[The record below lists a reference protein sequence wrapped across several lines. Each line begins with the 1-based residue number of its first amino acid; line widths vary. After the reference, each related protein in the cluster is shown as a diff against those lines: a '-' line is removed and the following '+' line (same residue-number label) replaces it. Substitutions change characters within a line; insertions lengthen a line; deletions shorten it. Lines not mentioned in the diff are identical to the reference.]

1 MIEQLPDILAL
12 INDVLQAVIVIF
24 GTAVFLYNLRY
35 MLRDRVMRAFN
46 ALLFFVVIVFLTELM
61 ANRTTLPVSTESWL
75 RLEWVGIAFVP
86 AAQLHLSDTL
96 LRTTGHLSTFRLILV
111 RVAYLLG
118 LVCLGLVVF
127 TGLIVGNLIPIP
139 RVPHLEAGPLFLLFA
154 LYFWLITLAS
164 IYNVWQARRRCVTRT
179 SRQRMTMILLA
190 FLAAPLAVFPYLLL
204 SGNARLGDSILFWLT
219 LILGNLVVSVMFALL
234 TYYMAYFGAFSPD
247 RVVRVRLFK
256 FMARVP
262 MAATIVLIVYILV
275 NRTSNLL
282 GLPAETALAFAI
294 VATVMLVQWAIQ
306 LFKQPLERILQLNDD
321 PDVRRIQELSERL
334 LTTRDLHQ
342 FLEGVLLAACDALRA
357 PSAFV
362 AAFTPE
368 GPQVEVM
375 VGMQPELDSLRD
387 PEQWQVLAQPEDE
400 VAGLTEVN
408 RFLVWQNFWIRPLYN
423 RKGDALLGILGVQA
437 RANIPD
443 LTDVEKPIFERLI
456 TQAARALED
465 RLLQQGVFA
474 AVEGL
479 LPQVRALQR
488 QRSAASY
495 TSAAFMEQLAEGDDR
510 LVDDPEFHNMVWD
523 AMSHYWGGPKLT
535 ESPLLELQI
544 VQRAMEEHGGSPTR
558 ALRDILSR
566 AIEQQKPEGLRSL
579 TTAEWLLYNILELKF
594 VQGRKVRDVA
604 RRLAMSESDLYRKQ
618 RIAIENVARAVANME
633 KAARGDDDQPDSEGP
648 ELAAGS

>member
-1 MIEQLPDILAL
+1 MLAQMPDLLAL
-12 INDVLQAVIVIF
+12 INDMLQAVIVIF

-86 AAQLHLSDTL
+86 AAQLHLSDAL
-96 LRTTGHLSTFRLILV
+96 LRTTGYLSRMRTLFV
-111 RVAYLLG
+111 RAIYLLG
-118 LVCLGLVVF
+118 LVCLALAVF
-127 TGLIVGNLIPIP
+127 SNLIVGSLINMP
-139 RVPHLEAGPLFLLFA
+139 RAPHLAAGPLFPFFA
-154 LYFWLITLAS
+154 LYFWLITLTS
-164 IYNVWQARRRCVTRT
+164 IYNVWLARQRCVTRT

-204 SGNARLGDSILFWLT
+204 SGNTDFGDSILFWLV
-219 LILGNLVVSVMFALL
+219 LIAGNLVVSVMFALL
-234 TYYMAYFGAFSPD
+234 TYHMAYFGAFSPD

-262 MAATIVLIVYILV
+262 LAATIVLIVYILV
-275 NRTSNLL
+275 GRTSQML
-282 GLPAETALAFAI
+282 GLPVETAWAFSI

-306 LFKQPLERILQLNDD
+306 LFKQPLERLLQLNND
-321 PDVRRIQELSERL
+321 PDVRRIQELGERL

-342 FLEGVLLAACDALRA
+342 FLEGVLLAICDAVRSPA
-357 PSAFV
+357 AFV

-375 VGMQPELDSLRD
+375 VGMQPDLDTLRD
-387 PEQWQVLAQPEDE
+387 AERLQAFAQPANNGAT
-400 VAGLTEVN
+400 VTEVN
-408 RFLVWQNFWIRPLYN
+408 QFLVWENYWIRPLYN

-437 RANIPD
+437 RAETPD
-443 LTDVEKPIFERLI
+443 LTEAERPIFERLLM
-456 TQAARALED
+456 QAARALED

-495 TSAAFMEQLAEGDDR
+495 TSAAFMERMAEDDGT
-510 LVDDPEFHNMVWD
+510 LVDDPDFYNMVWD

-544 VQRAMEEHGGSPTR
+544 VQQAMEEHGGSQTK

-566 AIEQQKPEGLRSL
+566 AIAQQKPEGLRSL
-579 TTAEWLLYNILELKF
+579 TTTEWLLYNILELKF

-618 RIAIENVARAVANME
+618 RIAIENVARAVSSME
-633 KAARGDDDQPDSEGP
+633 KAAQGE
-648 ELAAGS
+648 E

>member
-1 MIEQLPDILAL
+1 MSEQLPDILAL

-35 MLRDRVMRAFN
+35 SFRDRVMRAFN

-86 AAQLHLSDTL
+86 AAQLHLSDAL
-96 LRTTGHLSTFRLILV
+96 LRATGHFAPFRRLLV
-111 RVAYLLG
+111 RVAYLAGIVFLG
-118 LVCLGLVVF
+118 LVSF
-127 TGLIVGNLIPIP
+127 TGLIVGSLSNIP
-139 RVPHLEAGPLFLLFA
+139 RIPHLEAGPFFLLFTF
-154 LYFWLITLAS
+154 YFWLITLTS
-164 IYNVWQARRRCVTRT
+164 IYNVWQARRRCITRT

-204 SGNARLGDSILFWLT
+204 SGNAQLGDSILFWLT
-219 LILGNLVVSVMFALL
+219 LIAGNLVISVMFALL

-262 MAATIVLIVYILV
+262 LAATIVLLVYILV

-282 GLPAETALAFAI
+282 GLPVETALAFAI
-294 VATVMLVQWAIQ
+294 VATVMLTQWAIQ
-306 LFKQPLERILQLNDD
+306 IFKQPLERILQLNDD
-321 PDVRRIQELSERL
+321 PDVRRIQELGERL

-342 FLEGVLLAACDALRA
+342 YLEGVLLAACDALRA

-375 VGMQPELDSLRD
+375 VGMRPELDALWDTERL
-387 PEQWQVLAQPEDE
+387 QALTQPGDE
-400 VAGLTEVN
+400 RALTEVN
-408 RFLVWQNFWIRPLYN
+408 QFILWENYWIRPLHN
-423 RKGDALLGILGVQA
+423 RTGEALLGILGVEA
-437 RANIPD
+437 RSETPD
-443 LTDVEKPIFERLI
+443 LTEAEIPIFERLI
-456 TQAARALED
+456 TQASRALED

-479 LPQVRALQR
+479 LPQVRVLQR

-495 TSAAFMEQLAEGDDR
+495 TSAAFIEQLTEDEEM
-510 LVDDPEFHNMVWD
+510 LVNDPDFYNMVWD

-544 VQRAMEEHGGSPTR
+544 VQRAMEEHGGSPTK
-558 ALRDILSR
+558 ALREILAR

-579 TTAEWLLYNILELKF
+579 TTTEWLLYNILELKF

-618 RIAIENVARAVANME
+618 RIAIENVARAVSNME
-633 KAARGDDDQPDSEGP
+633 KAAQGE
-648 ELAAGS
+648 E

>member
-1 MIEQLPDILAL
+1 MLVQMPNLLAL
-12 INDVLQAVIVIF
+12 INDMLQAVIVIF
-24 GTAVFLYNLRY
+24 GTAVFLYNIRY

-61 ANRTTLPVSTESWL
+61 ANRTTLAVSAESWL
-75 RLEWVGIAFVP
+75 RLEWLGVAFVP
-86 AAQLHLSDTL
+86 AAQLHLSDAL
-96 LRTTGHLSTFRLILV
+96 LRTTGYLSRTRLLLV
-111 RVAYLLG
+111 RTAYLLG
-118 LVCLGLVVF
+118 LVGLTLAVFSDLVV
-127 TGLIVGNLIPIP
+127 GSLINMP
-139 RVPHLEAGPLFLLFA
+139 RAPHLEAGPLFPFFA
-154 LYFWLITLAS
+154 LYFWLTTITS
-164 IYNVWQARRRCVTRT
+164 IYNVWLARQRCVTRT

-204 SGNARLGDSILFWLT
+204 RGNADWGDSIFFWLV
-219 LILGNLVVSVMFALL
+219 LIVGNLVVSVMFGLL

-262 MAATIVLIVYILV
+262 LAATIVLVVYILV
-275 NRTSNLL
+275 GRTSEML
-282 GLPAETALAFAI
+282 GLPVETALAIAI
-294 VATVMLVQWAIQ
+294 VATVMLTQWAIQ
-306 LFKQPLERILQLNDD
+306 VFKQPLERLLQLNDD
-321 PDVRRIQELSERL
+321 PDVRRIQELGERL

-342 FLEGVLLAACDALRA
+342 FLEGVLLATCDALRA

-362 AAFTPE
+362 AAFTPD

-375 VGMQPELDSLRD
+375 VGMQPDLETLREA
-387 PEQWQVLAQPEDE
+387 EQLQALSNGATV
-400 VAGLTEVN
+400 TEVN
-408 RFLVWQNFWIRPLYN
+408 QFLVWENYWIRPLHN

-437 RANIPD
+437 RAETPD
-443 LTDVEKPIFERLI
+443 LTETERPIFERLL

-495 TSAAFMEQLAEGDDR
+495 TSAAFMERMEEDEAA
-510 LVDDPEFHNMVWD
+510 LVDNPEFYNMVWD

-544 VQRAMEEHGGSPTR
+544 VQQAMAEHGGSPTK

-566 AIEQQKPEGLRSL
+566 AIAQQKPEGLRSL

-618 RIAIENVARAVANME
+618 RIAIENVARAVSNME
-633 KAARGDDDQPDSEGP
+633 KAAQESE
-648 ELAAGS
+648 E